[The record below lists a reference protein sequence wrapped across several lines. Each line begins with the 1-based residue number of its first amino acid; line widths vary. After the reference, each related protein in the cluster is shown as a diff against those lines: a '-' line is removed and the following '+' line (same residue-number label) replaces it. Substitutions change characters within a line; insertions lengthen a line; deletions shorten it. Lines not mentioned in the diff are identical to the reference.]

1 MKEEVFKYFTEN
13 NKSGWKMK
21 EKNLKNDNMVLYE
34 NLINYNKLIK
44 GDVTFTELIYM
55 YVYEILEKPKC
66 ECGNNVLFLDIK
78 RGFQKFCSRSC
89 SNKSIK
95 TKEVLK
101 NSLKNKYGVTNV
113 NKLETVKEKKK
124 STNLKKYGV
133 ENVFENK
140 DIQEKIKETNLE
152 KYGVE
157 KIVDSLEIKEKIKQT
172 NLEKYNYV
180 SPLSSPIIH
189 QKRKSTNLKKYGVEN
204 VFENKDIQEKIKETN
219 LEKYGVENILN
230 NTDIQEKI
238 KETNLEKYGCEYPLG
253 LEKIRE
259 KIKQTNIK
267 KYGVENP
274 INNINVRKKMR
285 EKFKGGKSIGESIL
299 QNKLQCERS
308 YFYSGKEFDL
318 KYGNYII
325 EIDGNFWHVDKIE
338 NLSYIQLN
346 NLIND
351 KEKEDIIKNSEFD
364 FIRIRYNNIKN
375 INTFDDLLN
384 LSYIKDYTFT
394 NNTIIMNK
402 EYILK
407 YNHKIQKYFYIFKKF
422 LTIFDIN
429 DYNLDKLKNILGING
444 SDKINDFTIN
454 NIR

>member
-21 EKNLKNDNMVLYE
+21 EKNLKNDDMVLYE

-66 ECGNNVLFLDIK
+66 ECGNNVLFLDLK

-113 NKLETVKEKKK
+113 NKLETVKEK
-124 STNLKKYGV
+124 
-133 ENVFENK
+133 
-140 DIQEKIKETNLE
+140 
-152 KYGVE
+152 
-157 KIVDSLEIKEKIKQT
+157 
-172 NLEKYNYV
+172 
-180 SPLSSPIIH
+180 
-189 QKRKSTNLKKYGVEN
+189 RKSTNLKKYGVEN

-219 LEKYGVENILN
+219 LEKYGVENIFN
-230 NTDIQEKI
+230 NKDIQEKI

-318 KYGNYII
+318 KYNNYII

-364 FIRIRYNNIKN
+364 FIRIRYSNIKN

-384 LSYIKDYTFT
+384 LSYSKDYTFT

-429 DYNLDKLKNILGING
+429 DYNIDKLKNILGING
-444 SDKINDFTIN
+444 LDKINDFTIN